1 MKKIIF
7 LIALFTSVVNFA
19 QVRMTATGISQSVS
33 SAFIDASSNNTNNGT
48 VGTGKGLVFPRVDL
62 STFTFVGAT
71 PTIASNF
78 PTRFDGMIVYN
89 SKDGG
94 AANAGT
100 TQGTLAPGFWFYEN
114 KSASLTGGTWKPL
127 GSGTAGAVKDIAATE
142 VVLDKKIDGAQL
154 YAIKG
159 TFTATGTSASVTI
172 AKPTGMTGYYSLT
185 TYKDGKTFRNQ
196 ILSFDT
202 VATTNNVVTGT
213 GFMTEVY
220 PAGTYN
226 YVLEYFK

>member
-1 MKKIIF
+1 MS
-7 LIALFTSVVNFA
+7 LLVTCIASS
-19 QVRMTATGISQSVS
+19 QVRMTGTTISSS
-33 SAFIDASSNNTNNGT
+33 NGSAFIDASSNNTNNVS

-89 SKDGG
+89 TKDGG
-94 AANAGT
+94 AANAGLT
-100 TQGTLAPGFWFYEN
+100 NGVLAPGFWFYEN
-114 KSASLTGGTWKPL
+114 KSTSLTGGTWKPL
-127 GSGTAGAVKDIAATE
+127 GSGAAGSIKDITATE
-142 VVLDKKIDGAQL
+142 VILDKKIDGAQL

-159 TFTATGTSASVTI
+159 SFTADGVSAAVTI
-172 AKPTGMTGYYSLT
+172 TKPTGMTGYYSLT

-196 ILSFDT
+196 IISFDT
-202 VATTNNVVTGT
+202 VATTGNVVTGS